1 MSTKKSSTKKATK
14 QEPPAT
20 GLQPVKIE
28 QVSIEKQ
35 PTIATNKSATAKLVN
50 KATGRVVTM
59 SRKAAENLS
68 AKYPQQFETLS

>member
-1 MSTKKSSTKKATK
+1 MSTKKSSARKATN
-14 QEPPAT
+14 QEQPAT
-20 GLQPVKIE
+20 ELQPVKVE

-35 PTIATNKSATAKLVN
+35 PALTTNKSATAKLLN

-68 AKYPQQFETLS
+68 IKYPQQFETLS